1 MNAKWQLGFLF
12 LYIKRLCSAQ
22 ITTEK
27 RCEKDF
33 LKIILM
39 NKYLGSKALLLLL
52 FVLVNKYQALL
63 LSKFVISNF
72 FLAKKTVVIN
82 VKKNSRLHVY

>member
-1 MNAKWQLGFLF
+1 MRVNECKMATRIPFFIYKKVVFCTKN
-12 LYIKRLCSAQ
+12 YR
-22 ITTEK
+22 K

-39 NKYLGSKALLLLL
+39 NKYLGSKALLLLLLL

-82 VKKNSRLHVY
+82 VKKKF

>member
-1 MNAKWQLGFLF
+1 
-12 LYIKRLCSAQ
+12 
-22 ITTEK
+22 
-27 RCEKDF
+27 
-33 LKIILM
+33 
-39 NKYLGSKALLLLL
+39 L